1 MFFTEAN
8 RSKIFQITDRERFY
22 ISPAV
27 FMFCKVNILLF
38 SSLLS
43 MIIASVG
50 RWVSGRWWV
59 GWWSVDLIEP
69 FEKMYFSNLRAIL
82 WEESKD
88 VFITRDTRI
97 SIYFCV
103 IVLQINSP
111 SECNNSPTS
120 RADCPTTLLYGFL
133 VLQTVGP
140 TQQQDYRYGSQDQCI
155 VSPAFCKSINAPV
168 KIIVA

>member
-1 MFFTEAN
+1 
-8 RSKIFQITDRERFY
+8 
-22 ISPAV
+22 
-27 FMFCKVNILLF
+27 MFCKVNILLF

-59 GWWSVDLIEP
+59 GRWSVDLIEP

-97 SIYFCV
+97 SIYFCM

-140 TQQQDYRYGSQDQCI
+140 TQ
-155 VSPAFCKSINAPV
+155 
-168 KIIVA
+168 